1 MKVYCP
7 VHTGS
12 TDIKNPPFI
21 LMLYPFPQA
30 HNSIQWK
37 KINAHDRYEIIIK
50 RTCEPHR
57 HITHNVRNDYYDV
70 LPLTSKGNIWKSTS
84 YSENV
89 LCKDFN

>member
-1 MKVYCP
+1 MKFYCS
-7 VHTGS
+7 VHTES
-12 TDIKNPPFI
+12 TDIKNSSFI
-21 LMLYPFPQA
+21 LILYPFPQA

-50 RTCEPHR
+50 RTCESHH
-57 HITHNVRNDYYDV
+57 HITHVKNDNYDV